1 MMTELLESLFL
12 TLTSEELAEMD
23 RQTYKEAQDDHD
35 DGSMISE
42 ENT

>member
-1 MMTELLESLFL
+1 LESYSLPL
-12 TLTSEELAEMD
+12 MNQEVD

-42 ENT
+42 EIT